1 MFRSFALPAVAIE
14 ANGDIDDR
22 NTLFGR
28 FENVKNVELFP
39 EHSDPLHE
47 VRFSRQQASGG
58 LRISYSSYLAA

>member
-1 MFRSFALPAVAIE
+1 MFLSIALHAFAIE
-14 ANGDIDDR
+14 ANRDIDDR

-47 VRFSRQQASGG
+47 VRFPRQQALGG
-58 LRISYSSYLAA
+58 LCMSCFSYRAA